1 MHFAAYRGYLYSL
14 APDSLL
20 HLQRQQYKT
29 QKKFQ
34 KCSFSELCLD
44 LSPSS
49 VSGVLFHSIQL
60 NIHCLQKNQKVI
72 LLYLYMSEI
81 FFLFHKWKLH
91 SSRFSIFFDYFFFL
105 LDINIFVTD
114 PLEYF
119 LFSINNPFI
128 ILIQPFQ

>member
-1 MHFAAYRGYLYSL
+1 MHGESTSLHFAAYRGYLYSL

-60 NIHCLQKNQKVI
+60 NVHSCSCKRYPVCV
-72 LLYLYMSEI
+72 YLVPSVYQ
-81 FFLFHKWKLH
+81 
-91 SSRFSIFFDYFFFL
+91 
-105 LDINIFVTD
+105 T
-114 PLEYF
+114 LETGWETT
-119 LFSINNPFI
+119 PA
-128 ILIQPFQ
+128 